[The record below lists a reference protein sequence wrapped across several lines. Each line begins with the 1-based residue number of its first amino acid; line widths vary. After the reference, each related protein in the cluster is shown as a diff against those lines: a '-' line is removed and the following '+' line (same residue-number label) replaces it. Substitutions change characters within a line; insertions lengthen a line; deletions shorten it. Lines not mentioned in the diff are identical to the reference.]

1 MSLLNLLIDLLM
13 DDMLEQ
19 PFDSYTFKS
28 VLVSAH
34 CPSNCMTQL
43 TIRKFFVPLTAL
55 HFFSY
60 RNLFCGIFTTQKI
73 LSNMPVWELFPQHC
87 VYFQLI
93 KFNYVLKTFIL
104 LQ

>member
-13 DDMLEQ
+13 DDM
-19 PFDSYTFKS
+19 FDSYTFKS

-55 HFFSY
+55 HFFSIAVHFVAF
-60 RNLFCGIFTTQKI
+60 LQQKN
-73 LSNMPVWELFPQHC
+73 SV
-87 VYFQLI
+87 
-93 KFNYVLKTFIL
+93 
-104 LQ
+104 

>member
-1 MSLLNLLIDLLM
+1 M
-13 DDMLEQ
+13 DDIFEQ

-55 HFFSY
+55 HFFSIAIHFVAFY
-60 RNLFCGIFTTQKI
+60 NTKN
-73 LSNMPVWELFPQHC
+73 SV
-87 VYFQLI
+87 
-93 KFNYVLKTFIL
+93 
-104 LQ
+104 